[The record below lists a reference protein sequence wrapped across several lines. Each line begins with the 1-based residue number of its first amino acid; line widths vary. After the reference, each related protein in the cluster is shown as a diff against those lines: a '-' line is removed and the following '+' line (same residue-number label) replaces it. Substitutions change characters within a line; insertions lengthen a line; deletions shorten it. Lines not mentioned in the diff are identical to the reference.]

1 MGCALPTS
9 ERERECSP
17 TEHLPC
23 AGRSAGCLIPSRS
36 TYVLFPSP
44 HDSPKRQVS
53 LPHSLRKRKLRL
65 RKFKQLAQWP
75 QQEFKPKSI
84 CLEKA
89 GSPPCMDSGGQAVCR
104 AGPGA
109 PCACI
114 SFSGLPLPPPF
125 LSAVGKTTN
134 TSHQPL
140 SVSLRLL
147 PAEDRA
153 VFPKVCH
160 RGYARWDFQR
170 EYFLLIVNR

>member
-1 MGCALPTS
+1 MMGCALPTS

-89 GSPPCMDSGGQAVCR
+89 GSPPCMDSGGGTGSLQSGTWGSLCLHFLLRAATPTPISLCR
-104 AGPGA
+104 TEDNQY
-109 PCACI
+109 
-114 SFSGLPLPPPF
+114 LPP
-125 LSAVGKTTN
+125 ATVC
-134 TSHQPL
+134 
-140 SVSLRLL
+140 VS
-147 PAEDRA
+147 PSS
-153 VFPKVCH
+153 PC
-160 RGYARWDFQR
+160 
-170 EYFLLIVNR
+170 